1 MPVKKFP
8 HAYRRTLPHIIWIGL
23 ITREIFKGDDN
34 AAAAVAVAAAAAA
47 DLKPGVKPIS
57 VPFSRDA

>member
-23 ITREIFKGDDN
+23 ITREIFKRDDN
-34 AAAAVAVAAAAAA
+34 AAVAAAAAAVAAAAAA
-47 DLKPGVKPIS
+47 D
-57 VPFSRDA
+57 

>member
-8 HAYRRTLPHIIWIGL
+8 HAYRRQLPNIIWTGL

-34 AAAAVAVAAAAAA
+34 AVAAAA
-47 DLKPGVKPIS
+47 D
-57 VPFSRDA
+57 

>member
-8 HAYRRTLPHIIWIGL
+8 HAYRRTHIIWIGL

-34 AAAAVAVAAAAAA
+34 AAAAAA
-47 DLKPGVKPIS
+47 D
-57 VPFSRDA
+57 

>member
-34 AAAAVAVAAAAAA
+34 AAAAA
-47 DLKPGVKPIS
+47 D
-57 VPFSRDA
+57 D

>member
-34 AAAAVAVAAAAAA
+34 AAAAAAVAAAAA
-47 DLKPGVKPIS
+47 D
-57 VPFSRDA
+57 